1 MKIDDLI
8 TEAPMSFLSHTANKI
23 KSFVPGGYGAK
34 AQGTLDV
41 GRVAN
46 KWYKDYM
53 LYLGKLGAD
62 GFGSTR
68 TFVGFL
74 QNLGF
79 TDEQLRQVINKGKKG
94 PDKEVLSKRKKNRS
108 QAQATAPAMDMSKL
122 SSPVTE
128 AQQIYE
134 AMLTSKTI
142 NTLMLRAARVAA
154 AARYGSRQALP
165 DEPNPTAP
173 RKPGAVDAAVDI
185 GKAVVPGVAK
195 AAGQVGAKLGRQA
208 FNYGKQIVSPKA
220 AKQRIEPTMGTP
232 VPRNMPNPAA
242 QPAPQAQK
250 FQPARKAPQMKAK
263 KVTKYKED

>member
-8 TEAPMSFLSHTANKI
+8 TEAPMGFLSHATNKL

-53 LYLGKLGAD
+53 LYLGKVGAD

-68 TFVGFL
+68 TFMAFL
-74 QNLGF
+74 RDLGF
-79 TDEQLRQVINKGKKG
+79 TDDQLRQVLNKGTKG
-94 PDKEVLSKRKKNRS
+94 PKRQVMTKTKQRDPNKPELKKSAMDMSKISAPIPKK
-108 QAQATAPAMDMSKL
+108 PAMDMSKL

-134 AMLTSKTI
+134 AMLTSKVI
-142 NTLMLRAARVAA
+142 NTLMIRAARVAA
-154 AARYGSRQALP
+154 AARYGTRQALP

-173 RKPGAVDAAVDI
+173 REPGAIDTAVDI
-185 GKAVVPGVAK
+185 GKGVAK
-195 AAGQVGAKLGRQA
+195 GAGKASGNMADFLKYLQKNQQPGTEFV
-208 FNYGKQIVSPKA
+208 VSKKSAP
-220 AKQRIEPTMGTP
+220 KQRIEPTFDMPPAKP
-232 VPRNMPNPAA
+232 V
-242 QPAPQAQK
+242 
-250 FQPARKAPQMKAK
+250 K
-263 KVTKYKED
+263 KVTNYK